1 MSTFQKKFTSRF
13 RSCAQPRPILIVGE
27 DRNINGDVCVKDF
40 DRCVR
45 DYIHRNYDRID
56 DNDYTAAINRSKAIS
71 YCNNL
76 PSCSEIPLCNDRC
89 YLTNPPLC
97 KVPIGYTC
105 VPLTYGNPV
114 GTLVKL

>member
-27 DRNINGDVCVKDF
+27 DRNINGDVCVKDV

-45 DYIHRNYDRID
+45 DYLHRNYDR
-56 DNDYTAAINRSKAIS
+56 NDSDYEYERKKTAAEIH
-71 YCNNL
+71 CNNL